1 MPSVAAAQG
10 PVAPINTEPLPW
22 ITLDVRVGYP
32 SLGDDELTAAGL
44 GVDKTLMPGRAPTMV
59 LGAHGYPLKGS
70 RFKVGVGAEM
80 LMGRASFQRKDTDG
94 KAVGA
99 ELNRV
104 INGVSGQVSL
114 NFGRGQGWSYLT
126 VGAGP
131 LKFDSFAGD
140 NPKTSEGA
148 TTLNAG
154 GGGRWFNWDHV
165 GFTVDLRFYLT
176 KASPGFPGTAPR
188 GAARIVVLSGGLTF
202 K

>member
-1 MPSVAAAQG
+1 
-10 PVAPINTEPLPW
+10 VAPINTEPLP
-22 ITLDVRVGYP
+22 RVAVDLRLGYP

-44 GVDKTLMPGRAPTMV
+44 GVASSLMPGRAPTIV
-59 LGAHGYPLKGS
+59 LGAHAYPLRQS
-70 RFKVGVGAEM
+70 RFKVGIGAEM
-80 LMGRASFQRKDTDG
+80 LMGRGSFQRKDTSG
-94 KAVGA
+94 KAIGA

-114 NFGRGQGWSYLT
+114 NFGRGLGWSYLT

-131 LKFDSFAGD
+131 FKFDSFAGE
-140 NPKTSEGA
+140 NPGTGEGS